1 MSEDEGDSWE
11 AAVAR
16 SAEAFQ
22 RQMEP
27 LIRSHEA
34 MRRQLEALNQ
44 ASEAMQRR
52 FEPLIRGN
60 EALRRQMEPLV
71 RGAEQLARTT
81 QWPKAA
87 SAIGL
92 PLSLRVA
99 FSVSAEMQAF
109 ARAPGAL
116 RRDATITGVPGM
128 VTAEAVP
135 GTVTGTGELA
145 MPPMGMSGQGTVE
158 EPSSGHAER
167 NIGQMLA
174 LVLVLIAASGLLG
187 VQGPDRAAVDHYLTV
202 ISLALPIAVY
212 IWNKNNKPK

>member
-1 MSEDEGDSWE
+1 MSEDEGHSWE

-27 LIRSHEA
+27 FIRSNEA
-34 MRRQLEALNQ
+34 MRRQLKALNQ

-52 FEPLIRGN
+52 FEPLVQGN
-60 EALRRQMEPLV
+60 EALRRQLEPLV
-71 RGAEQLARTT
+71 KAAEQFARTT
-81 QWPKAA
+81 PWPKAA

-92 PLSLRVA
+92 PLSLQVA
-99 FSVSAEMQAF
+99 FSVSSEMQAF
-109 ARAPGAL
+109 ARAPGPL
-116 RRDATITGVPGM
+116 KRDVTITGVPGT
-128 VTAEAVP
+128 VTAEGVP
-135 GTVTGTGELA
+135 STVTVSGGLA
-145 MPPMGMSGQGTVE
+145 TAPTGMSGQGTVE
-158 EPSSGHAER
+158 EPSSDHAER
-167 NIGQMLA
+167 SIGQILA